1 MKTVL
6 QNNRRG
12 FTLVELLTV
21 VLIIGVLTSVALPQ
35 YTRSIERS
43 RATEAMVG
51 LKALNDAVYA
61 YAAGRTG
68 ANACP
73 TSFKKLA
80 TLLNGTLGGT
90 NNNTLTT
97 KDFVYTIN
105 AASNARIPG
114 TDCPGVTA
122 KRNAGTKYDYVIWNP
137 YLKGSDS
144 KAKSL
149 RCYSPS
155 NNVKSKEVCQS
166 LDLYVEG
173 ERP

>member
-1 MKTVL
+1 MNKK
-6 QNNRRG
+6 G

-21 VLIIGVLTSVALPQ
+21 VLIIGVLTSIALPQ

-43 RATEAMVG
+43 RATEAMIG

-61 YAAGRTG
+61 YAAGRSG

-73 TSFKKLA
+73 QSFSKLA
-80 TLLNGTLGGT
+80 TVLPGRIRGK
-90 NNNTLTT
+90 TLTT
-97 KDFVYTIN
+97 KDFIYTIDS
-105 AASNARIPG
+105 ASHAVIPG

-137 YLKGSDS
+137 YKKGSNGQ
-144 KAKSL
+144 KPSL

-155 NNVKSKEVCQS
+155 NSVKSKEVCDS
-166 LDLYVEG
+166 LDLYEEG
-173 ERP
+173 AQP

>member
-6 QNNRRG
+6 QHNRRG
-12 FTLVELLTV
+12 FTLVEVLTV
-21 VLIIGVLTSVALPQ
+21 VLIVGVLTSIALPQ

-73 TSFKKLA
+73 LSFKKLA
-80 TLLNGTLGGT
+80 TVMPGSLSGDGS
-90 NNNTLTT
+90 TLTT

-105 AASNARIPG
+105 SASNALIPG
-114 TDCPGVTA
+114 TDCAGVTA

-137 YLKGSDS
+137 YVSGTNGKPS
-144 KAKSL
+144 SL
-149 RCYSPS
+149 RCTSS
-155 NNVKSKEVCQS
+155 SKKSIEICNS

-173 ERP
+173 AKPY

>member
-68 ANACP
+68 DRTRVCP
-73 TSFKKLA
+73 QSFNKLSISLA
-80 TLLNGTLGGT
+80 GKVDGK
-90 NNNTLTT
+90 TLTT
-97 KDFVYTIN
+97 KDFVYTIDS
-105 AASNARIPG
+105 ASNALIPG
-114 TDCPGVTA
+114 TDCYGVTA

-137 YLKGSDS
+137 YKKGSGS
-144 KAKSL
+144 KSTSL

-155 NNVKSKEVCQS
+155 NNVKSKEVCES

>member
-6 QNNRRG
+6 QHSRRG
-12 FTLVELLTV
+12 FTLIELLTV

-73 TSFKKLA
+73 VSFKKLA
-80 TLLNGTLGGT
+80 TLLNGSLSADGG
-90 NNNTLTT
+90 TLTT
-97 KDFVYTIN
+97 KDFIYNIN
-105 AASNARIPG
+105 SASNSLIPG

-137 YLKGSDS
+137 YEKGADG

-149 RCYSPS
+149 RCYSPG
-155 NNVKSKEVCQS
+155 NNLKSQQVCQS
-166 LDLYVEG
+166 LDLYEEG
-173 ERP
+173 KRP

>member
-35 YTRSIERS
+35 YMRSIERS

-61 YAAGRTG
+61 YAAGRSG
-68 ANACP
+68 NNVCP
-73 TSFKKLA
+73 LSFKKLS
-80 TLLNGTLGGT
+80 TVLPGTLGG
-90 NNNTLTT
+90 NNGSTLTT

-105 AASNARIPG
+105 SATNAVIPG

-122 KRNAGTKYDYVIWNP
+122 RRKGGASYDYIIWNP
-137 YLKGSDS
+137 YKKGTGG
-144 KAKSL
+144 KATSL
-149 RCYSPS
+149 RCTSTIK
-155 NNVKSKEVCQS
+155 KSIDVCES
-166 LDLYVEG
+166 LDLYVAG
-173 ERP
+173 ENPY

>member
-1 MKTVL
+1 MKKMT
-6 QNNRRG
+6 QNRRG
-12 FTLVELLTV
+12 FTLIELLTV
-21 VLIIGVLTSVALPQ
+21 VLILGVLTSIALPQ

-73 TSFKKLA
+73 VSFKKLA
-80 TLLNGTLGGT
+80 TTISGRLGNNGGTLE
-90 NNNTLTT
+90 T
-97 KDFVYTIN
+97 KDFIYTIN
-105 AASNARIPG
+105 SASTALIPG

-137 YLKGSDS
+137 YKKGTGS
-144 KAKSL
+144 KSTSL
-149 RCYSPS
+149 RCTST
-155 NNVKSKEVCQS
+155 NKKSIDVCQS

-173 ERP
+173 EKPY

>member
-6 QNNRRG
+6 RTNRRG
-12 FTLVELLTV
+12 FTLVEILTV
-21 VLIIGVLTSVALPQ
+21 VLILGILTSIALPQ

-61 YAAGRTG
+61 YAAGRSG

-73 TSFKKLA
+73 VSFKKLA
-80 TLLNGTLGGT
+80 TVLSGTLG
-90 NNNTLTT
+90 NNGSTLTT
-97 KDFVYTIN
+97 KDFIYTIN
-105 AASNARIPG
+105 SANNALIPG

-137 YLKGSDS
+137 YKKGSGSKSTSLRCTSDS
-144 KAKSL
+144 KKSID
-149 RCYSPS
+149 
-155 NNVKSKEVCQS
+155 VCES
-166 LDLYVEG
+166 LDLYVAG
-173 ERP
+173 ERPY